1 MIGDLNGQVAVL
13 RQLLITIGH
22 QTKDSPE
29 VREKI
34 RRIRRQCVEACK
46 HTHQLLLP
54 QIHR

>member
-1 MIGDLNGQVAVL
+1 MIGDLNGQVASY

-22 QTKDSPE
+22 SKDSPE